1 VEKGNF
7 SAVGAARVRA
17 FMEAPLPRS
26 YTDYLGRR
34 LFRLLLTAQG
44 LLAFALI
51 TLGVALT
58 KMRVAQSVTFP
69 LIFREMKRS
78 GRDLIPIFLFM
89 SGALG
94 FAIIGQA
101 VTLLSQVGATSFLGT
116 IMVGVVVREL
126 GPLFSAMLVLSRSG
140 TANVIELGTARSQGE
155 VEALEALGIDPIHYL
170 VLPRVIGMALGVFAL
185 TIYFIMGALFSG
197 YLWAFLQNVPLL
209 PGEYFRQLAA
219 ALNSLDFAILA
230 LKSCAF
236 GISIAVITCY
246 HGLAR
251 PLQLEE
257 VSRAT
262 IGAVAQSIIACV
274 VIDGLFIF
282 IYLVL

>member
-1 VEKGNF
+1 
-7 SAVGAARVRA
+7 
-17 FMEAPLPRS
+17 MQAPMPPS
-26 YTDYLGRR
+26 FANYLGHR
-34 LFRLLLTAQG
+34 LFRLLLTFQG

-51 TLGVALT
+51 TLGVILT

-78 GRDLIPIFLFM
+78 GRDLIPLFLFM

-94 FAIIGQA
+94 FATIGQA
-101 VTLLSQVGATSFLGT
+101 VTLLSQVGATSYLGT

-126 GPLFSAMLVLSRSG
+126 GPLFTAMLVLSRSG

-170 VLPRVIGMALGVFAL
+170 VMPRVIGMALGVFAL
-185 TIYFIMGALFSG
+185 TVYFVMGALISG
-197 YLWAFLQNVPLL
+197 YLWAFLQNVPLR
-209 PGEYFRQLAA
+209 PGDYFEQLAN
-219 ALNSLDFAILA
+219 ALTSLDFGILA
-230 LKSCAF
+230 IKSSLF
-236 GISIAVITCY
+236 GVSIAVITCY

-274 VIDGLFIF
+274 VIDGIFIF
-282 IYLVL
+282 VYLAL